1 MEQLSK
7 SCQTQYYCFIF
18 LRSIQITRFLVD
30 RFWPAMLHPSSSSPR
45 GCVSCCRGPPV
56 PETSQRPFVPVG
68 RLILGLGRS
77 EKPISG
83 FAEPKGSLGVLE
95 WRVLTWVATWFI
107 MIHLIL
113 TVCTYIYIYIHKVW
127 LLVWW
132 ECWYLLMQV
141 EMWGVLHTCVC
152 LCAYTWWMLD
162 AHDTRG
168 WYAYRICRFFDGNR
182 LFKEIWNR
190 NIYEN

>member
-1 MEQLSK
+1 
-7 SCQTQYYCFIF
+7 
-18 LRSIQITRFLVD
+18 
-30 RFWPAMLHPSSSSPR
+30 MLHPSSSSPR

-83 FAEPKGSLGVLE
+83 FAEPKGSLGALE

-113 TVCTYIYIYIHKVW
+113 TVCIYIYIYILYLNIFTKCDSLFDENVD
-127 LLVWW
+127 
-132 ECWYLLMQV
+132 YLLMQV
-141 EMWGVLHTCVC
+141 EMWGVLHTCVFVC
-152 LCAYTWWMLD
+152 VHMMNVRCPQYTQLID
-162 AHDTRG
+162 
-168 WYAYRICRFFDGNR
+168 IC
-182 LFKEIWNR
+182 I
-190 NIYEN
+190 

>member
-1 MEQLSK
+1 
-7 SCQTQYYCFIF
+7 
-18 LRSIQITRFLVD
+18 
-30 RFWPAMLHPSSSSPR
+30 MLHPSSSSPR

-107 MIHLIL
+107 VIRLIL
-113 TVCTYIYIYIHKVW
+113 TVCKFIINLYIHKVW
-127 LLVWW
+127 FIVWW
-132 ECWYLLMQV
+132 ECWLFIDASWDVGSVACMR
-141 EMWGVLHTCVC
+141 VC
-152 LCAYTWWMLD
+152 LCACTWWILD
-162 AHDTRG
+162 AHDTHD
-168 WYAYRICRFFDGNR
+168 WYAYSICIFFDGNR

-190 NIYEN
+190 NIYENYV

>member
-113 TVCTYIYIYIHKVW
+113 TVCTYIYIFTKCDYLFDENVDIYWCKLRCGECCIHVY
-127 LLVWW
+127 VCVRTHD
-132 ECWYLLMQV
+132 EC
-141 EMWGVLHTCVC
+141 
-152 LCAYTWWMLD
+152 
-162 AHDTRG
+162 
-168 WYAYRICRFFDGNR
+168 
-182 LFKEIWNR
+182 
-190 NIYEN
+190 

>member
-1 MEQLSK
+1 
-7 SCQTQYYCFIF
+7 
-18 LRSIQITRFLVD
+18 
-30 RFWPAMLHPSSSSPR
+30 MLHPSSSSPR

-83 FAEPKGSLGVLE
+83 FAEPKGSLGALE

-113 TVCTYIYIYIHKVW
+113 TVCIYIY
-127 LLVWW
+127 
-132 ECWYLLMQV
+132 
-141 EMWGVLHTCVC
+141 LHTIFIYSQSVIHCLMRMLIIYWCKLRCGECCIHVCVFVC
-152 LCAYTWWMLD
+152 VHMMNVRCPQ
-162 AHDTRG
+162 
-168 WYAYRICRFFDGNR
+168 YAQLIDIC
-182 LFKEIWNR
+182 I
-190 NIYEN
+190 